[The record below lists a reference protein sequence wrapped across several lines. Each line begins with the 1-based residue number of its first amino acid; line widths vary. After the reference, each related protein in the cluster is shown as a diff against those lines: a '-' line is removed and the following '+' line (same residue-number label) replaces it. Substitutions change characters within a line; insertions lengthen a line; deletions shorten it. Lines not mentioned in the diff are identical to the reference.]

1 MFTIHPYLKFAL
13 IAAFIIGG
21 IVMMAT
27 LPWGYGLPVLLIG
40 LLLLASYFLLGTIQ
54 HAAKAMQANQDY
66 GEAEKWLNLTL
77 KPEWLYVTN
86 RAYFYMMKGTIAQ
99 GLGRTDEAEAWLQK
113 AQTIKLPS
121 DNERAAVQLQLA
133 GIAIQRQKINIA
145 KNYLKNVKEMNVT
158 EPTLRD
164 QIKQFD
170 KAMAQQGQMKMAN
183 QMGMM
188 QKGGVPLNPRSKRRR
203 PMGR

>member
-13 IAAFIIGG
+13 IALFIFGG
-21 IVMMAT
+21 IAMMLT

-40 LLLLASYFLLGTIQ
+40 LILLASYILLGTIQ
-54 HAAKAMQANQDY
+54 HTAKVMQTDQNY
-66 GEAEKWLNLTL
+66 LEAEKWLNLTW
-77 KPEWLYVTN
+77 KPDWLYVTN
-86 RAYFYMMKGTIAQ
+86 RAYYYMMKGTIAQ
-99 GLGRTDEAEAWLQK
+99 GLGRTDDAETWLQK
-113 AQTIKLPS
+113 AQTLNLPT
-121 DNERAAVQLQLA
+121 DNEKAAVQLQLA

-145 KNYLKNVKEMNVT
+145 KNYLKTIKELNVT
-158 EPTLRD
+158 EPMLKD

-188 QKGGVPLNPRSKRRR
+188 QKGGMPLNPRSKRRR

>member
-27 LPWGYGLPVLLIG
+27 LPWGYGLPVLIIG
-40 LLLLASYFLLGTIQ
+40 ILLLVSYILLGTIQ
-54 HAAKAMQANQDY
+54 HAAKVMQANQNY
-66 GEAEKWLNLTL
+66 LEAEKWLNLTW

-99 GLGRTDEAEAWLQK
+99 GLGRTDEAETWLQK
-113 AQTIKLPS
+113 AQTINLPS
-121 DNERAAVQLQLA
+121 DNEKAAVQLQLA
-133 GIAIQRQKINIA
+133 SIAIQRQKLNLA
-145 KNYLKNVKEMNVT
+145 KNYLKNIKELNVT
-158 EPTLRD
+158 EPTLKD

-170 KAMAQQGQMKMAN
+170 KAMGQQGQMKMAQ
-183 QMGMM
+183 QMGMV

-203 PMGR
+203 PTGR

>member
-13 IAAFIIGG
+13 IAAFTIGG

-27 LPWGYGLPVLLIG
+27 LPWGYGLPVLIIG
-40 LLLLASYFLLGTIQ
+40 LILLATYILLGTIQ
-54 HAAKAMQANQDY
+54 HTAKVMQADQNY
-66 GEAEKWLNLTL
+66 LEAEKWLNLTL

-99 GLGRTDEAEAWLQK
+99 GLGRTDEAETWLIK
-113 AQTIKLPS
+113 AQTINLPT
-121 DNERAAVQLQLA
+121 DNEKAAVQLQLA
-133 GIAIQRQKINIA
+133 GIAIQRKKLNVA
-145 KNYLKNVKEMNVT
+145 KNYMRNLKELNVT
-158 EPTLRD
+158 EPMLKD

-170 KAMAQQGQMKMAN
+170 KAMSQQGQMKMA
-183 QMGMM
+183 QQSGMI

-203 PMGR
+203 PTGR

>member
-27 LPWGYGLPVLLIG
+27 LPWGYGLPVLIIG
-40 LLLLASYFLLGTIQ
+40 ILLLVSYILLGTIQ
-54 HAAKAMQANQDY
+54 HAAKVMQANQNY
-66 GEAEKWLNLTL
+66 LEAEKWLNLTW

-99 GLGRTDEAEAWLQK
+99 GLGRTDEAETWLQK
-113 AQTIKLPS
+113 AQTINLPS
-121 DNERAAVQLQLA
+121 DNEKAAVQLQLA
-133 GIAIQRQKINIA
+133 SIAIQRQKLNIA
-145 KNYLKNVKEMNVT
+145 KNYLKNIKELNVT

-170 KAMAQQGQMKMAN
+170 KAMGQQGQMKMAQ
-183 QMGMM
+183 QMGMV

-203 PMGR
+203 PTGR

>member
-27 LPWGYGLPVLLIG
+27 LPWGYGLPVLIIG
-40 LLLLASYFLLGTIQ
+40 ILLLVSYILLGTIQ
-54 HAAKAMQANQDY
+54 HAAKVMQANQNY
-66 GEAEKWLNLTL
+66 LEAEKWLNLTF

-99 GLGRTDEAEAWLQK
+99 GLGRTDDAEAWLQK
-113 AQTIKLPS
+113 AQTINLPS
-121 DNERAAVQLQLA
+121 DNEKAAVQLQLA
-133 GIAIQRQKINIA
+133 SIAIQRQKLNLA
-145 KNYLKNVKEMNVT
+145 KNYLKNIKELNVT

-170 KAMAQQGQMKMAN
+170 KAMGQQGQMKMAQ
-183 QMGMM
+183 QMGMV

-203 PMGR
+203 PTGR

>member
-27 LPWGYGLPVLLIG
+27 LPWGYGLPVLIIG
-40 LLLLASYFLLGTIQ
+40 ILLLVSYILLGTIQ
-54 HAAKAMQANQDY
+54 HAAKVMQANQNY
-66 GEAEKWLNLTL
+66 LEAEKWLNLTW

-99 GLGRTDEAEAWLQK
+99 GLGRTDEAETWLQK
-113 AQTIKLPS
+113 AQTINLPS
-121 DNERAAVQLQLA
+121 DNEKAAVQLQLA
-133 GIAIQRQKINIA
+133 SIAIQRQKLNLA
-145 KNYLKNVKEMNVT
+145 KNYLKNIKELNVT

-170 KAMAQQGQMKMAN
+170 KAMGQQGQMKMAQ
-183 QMGMM
+183 QMGMV

-203 PMGR
+203 PTGR

>member
-13 IAAFIIGG
+13 IGAFIIGG

-27 LPWGYGLPVLLIG
+27 LPWGYGLPVLIIG
-40 LLLLASYFLLGTIQ
+40 ILLLVSYILLGTIQ
-54 HAAKAMQANQDY
+54 HAAKVMQANQNY
-66 GEAEKWLNLTL
+66 LEAEKWLNLTF

-99 GLGRTDEAEAWLQK
+99 GLGRTDEAETWLQK
-113 AQTIKLPS
+113 AQTINLPS
-121 DNERAAVQLQLA
+121 DNEKAAVQLQLA
-133 GIAIQRQKINIA
+133 SIAIQRQKLNLA
-145 KNYLKNVKEMNVT
+145 KNYLKNIKELNVT

-170 KAMAQQGQMKMAN
+170 KAMGQQGQMKMAQ
-183 QMGMM
+183 QMGMV

-203 PMGR
+203 PTGR

>member
-13 IAAFIIGG
+13 IAAFTIGG

-27 LPWGYGLPVLLIG
+27 LPWGYGLPILLIG
-40 LLLLASYFLLGTIQ
+40 LVLLATYILLGTIQ
-54 HAAKAMQANQDY
+54 HTAKVMQADQNY
-66 GEAEKWLNLTL
+66 LEAEKWLNLTL

-99 GLGRTDEAEAWLQK
+99 GLGRTDEAETWLNK
-113 AQTIKLPS
+113 AQTVNLPT
-121 DNERAAVQLQLA
+121 DNEKAAVQLQLA
-133 GIAIQRQKINIA
+133 GIAIQRKKLNVA
-145 KNYLKNVKEMNVT
+145 KNYMRNLKDLTVT

-170 KAMAQQGQMKMAN
+170 KALSQQGQMKMA
-183 QMGMM
+183 QQSGMI
-188 QKGGVPLNPRSKRRR
+188 QKGGMPLNPRSKRRR
-203 PMGR
+203 PTGR

>member
-13 IAAFIIGG
+13 IALFIFGG
-21 IVMMAT
+21 IAMMLT

-40 LLLLASYFLLGTIQ
+40 LILLASYILLGTIQ
-54 HAAKAMQANQDY
+54 HAAKVMQTDQNY
-66 GEAEKWLNLTL
+66 LEAEKWLNLTW
-77 KPEWLYVTN
+77 KPDWLYVTN
-86 RAYFYMMKGTIAQ
+86 RAYYYMMKGTIAQ
-99 GLGRTDEAEAWLQK
+99 GLGRTDDAETWLQK
-113 AQTIKLPS
+113 AQTLNLPT
-121 DNERAAVQLQLA
+121 DNEKAAVQLQLA

-145 KNYLKNVKEMNVT
+145 KNYLKTIKELNVT
-158 EPTLRD
+158 EPMLKD

-188 QKGGVPLNPRSKRRR
+188 QKGGMPLNPRSKRRR

>member
-13 IAAFIIGG
+13 IAVFLLGG

-27 LPWGYGLPVLLIG
+27 LPWGYGLPFVIIG
-40 LLLLASYFLLGTIQ
+40 LLLLVSYILLGTIQ
-54 HAAKAMQANQDY
+54 HTAKVMQANQDY
-66 GEAEKWLNLTL
+66 LAAEKWLNLTW

-86 RAYFYMMKGTIAQ
+86 RAYYYMMKGTIAQ
-99 GLGRTDEAEAWLQK
+99 GLGRTDDAEKYLSK
-113 AQTIKLPS
+113 AQTLNLPT
-121 DNERAAVQLQLA
+121 DNEKAAVQIQLA
-133 GIAIQRQKINIA
+133 SIAIQRQKINVA
-145 KNYLKNVKEMNVT
+145 KNYLKNIKELNVT
-158 EPTLRD
+158 EPMLKD

-188 QKGGVPLNPRSKRRR
+188 QRGGMPLNPRSKRRR
-203 PMGR
+203 PTGR